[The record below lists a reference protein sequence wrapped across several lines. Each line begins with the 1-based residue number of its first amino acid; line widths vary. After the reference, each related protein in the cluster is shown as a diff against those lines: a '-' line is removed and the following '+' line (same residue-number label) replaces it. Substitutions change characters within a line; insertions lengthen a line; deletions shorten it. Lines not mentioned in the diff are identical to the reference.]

1 MAQPVQQVAVRSPG
15 YQGLNTEQSPINTD
29 PEFALIADNC
39 VVDQIGRL
47 TTRNAFADYNN
58 FPTKLNAEL
67 TKMMA
72 HTLDMDP
79 VHGTQKEVPLF
90 VYREGTTEEVE
101 FFNLI
106 PSGDRKRE
114 PVNRGRSLEIT
125 GTPAWGCAYD
135 DAGTIVDITL
145 PSGYDDLLT
154 AQLVEFKDE
163 AYLFA
168 KGKPFCKLGGTDF
181 NPVAAE
187 VKDDAGA
194 KVSDIDGDIAVSAY
208 GRLWVSG
215 VNGNYHEIH
224 YSGLLNETQWYDASD
239 TSGTSGDGGVI
250 DVREYWPVDSDTI
263 VNIHAHNGLLLVF
276 GRNSI
281 LIYANANAGD
291 PAGENGIF
299 LQDAISNVGLVRRDA
314 ICNVGTDVLFVD
326 ESGVR
331 SIGRVVQEKS
341 NPIQEPSL
349 NIRREIQEVITQE
362 IGLDP
367 RWSGIRME
375 YIPSKNIAVML
386 CAGLRLAYIFHLNMP
401 SKTGGLKV
409 TRWTNCF
416 WNDTCECKQ
425 DDGDNVYMAGKPTR
439 GLLKYDGYT
448 EHNEDGDIEPFIY
461 RYESV
466 AMALGGNTMQTIIPK
481 SIHYVCMGETVVGAA
496 NALWGFSDRMVSNR
510 EFEIEIEGESRY
522 NINEF
527 TSDGAG
533 DLAAWYMQGDS
544 YYAGYKINTNG
555 SGQLFRVGLEI
566 KVQGGRY
573 ALQEFDINSA
583 VGRLTA

>member
-1 MAQPVQQVAVRSPG
+1 MAQPVQQVAIRSPG
-15 YQGLNTEQSPINTD
+15 YQGLNTEQSPINSD

-47 TTRNAFADYNN
+47 TTRQAFADYNK
-58 FPTKLNAEL
+58 FPAKLNAEL

-72 HTLDMDP
+72 HTIDIDP
-79 VHGTQKEVPLF
+79 IHGTQTEAPLF
-90 VYREGTTEEVE
+90 VYREGTTEEVP

-135 DAGTIVDITL
+135 DNGTIVDITL
-145 PSGYDDLLT
+145 PAGYDDLLT
-154 AQLVEFKDE
+154 AELVEFKDD

-168 KGKPFCKLGGTDF
+168 KGKPFCKLDGTDF
-181 NPVAAE
+181 KAVSAE

-224 YSGLLNETQWYDASD
+224 YSRLLNETQWYDASD
-239 TSGTSGDGGVI
+239 TTGTSGDGGVI
-250 DVREYWPVDSDTI
+250 DVREYWPVDSDSI

-291 PAGENGIF
+291 PAGEGGIE

-314 ICNVGTDVLFVD
+314 ICNIGTDVLFVD

-331 SIGRVVQEKS
+331 TIGRVVQEKS
-341 NPIQEPSL
+341 NPIQEASL
-349 NIRREIQEVITQE
+349 NVRREIQEVVTQE

-375 YIPSKNIAVML
+375 YIPSKSIAVML

-416 WNDTCECKQ
+416 WNDTAECKQ
-425 DDGDNVYMAGKPTR
+425 GDGDIVYMAGKPTR
-439 GLLKYDGYT
+439 GLLKYEGYT
-448 EHNEDGDIEPFIY
+448 EHNEDGDIEPFVY
-461 RYESV
+461 RYESA
-466 AMALGGNTMQTIIPK
+466 AMALGGNTMQTVIPK

-496 NALWGFSDRMVSNR
+496 NALWGFSDKMVSNR
-510 EFEIEIEGESRY
+510 EFQIEIDGSSRY

-527 TSDGAG
+527 TPDGVA
-533 DLAAWYMQGDS
+533 DKAAWYMQGDS
-544 YYAGYKINTNG
+544 HYAGYKINTNG